1 MDSEQTQRLIITS
14 LTQKCYINVLP
25 HHSLADVRISIHET
39 WDEDQYPCPFNFKV
53 DNILISIKQE
63 RDHLAL
69 DIMERGV
76 EVKLFQK
83 KSDGAESSAMSTAKK
98 RRNNTS
104 PTKETTRYPP
114 PREMLDVECDVIIA
128 PPHAREYKNGEWICT
143 AKSPHQQYICK
154 AVGCKRQVRT
164 CCACSMGYW
173 LCTKHI
179 VCHVANKA
187 QSRSR

>member
-1 MDSEQTQRLIITS
+1 
-14 LTQKCYINVLP
+14 
-25 HHSLADVRISIHET
+25 
-39 WDEDQYPCPFNFKV
+39 
-53 DNILISIKQE
+53 
-63 RDHLAL
+63 
-69 DIMERGV
+69 MERGV

-104 PTKETTRYPP
+104 PTKETTRYPPP